1 MGQLKPMERYPVV
14 FLTSILLIVI
24 FIPSS
29 VQGLCISPEACGVI
43 VGVWASMLTVPI
55 CLVLFAFAIWP
66 KTRPW
71 LEVLAV
77 LPGFM
82 AILTGYLMVFR
93 VARFDLIWVPLIHA
107 GLMIVMIRIG
117 RFDRNKESKNE
128 ETLAH
133 HSG

>member
-24 FIPSS
+24 FIPSP
-29 VQGLCISPEACGVI
+29 VQRLCINPEACGVI

-71 LEVLAV
+71 LEALAV

-93 VARFDLIWVPLIHA
+93 VARFDFIWVPLIHA
-107 GLMIVMIRIG
+107 GLMIVMFRIG
-117 RFDRNKESKNE
+117 RFDRNKESKE
-128 ETLAH
+128 GQLLTE
-133 HSG
+133 

>member
-1 MGQLKPMERYPVV
+1 MERYPVV

-24 FIPSS
+24 FIPGP

-93 VARFDLIWVPLIHA
+93 VARFDFFWVPLIHA

-117 RFDRNKESKNE
+117 RIERNKESKE
-128 ETLAH
+128 GQLLTE
-133 HSG
+133 

>member
-24 FIPSS
+24 FIPSP
-29 VQGLCISPEACGVI
+29 VQGLCINPEACGVI

-93 VARFDLIWVPLIHA
+93 VARFDFIWVPLIHA

-117 RFDRNKESKNE
+117 RFDRNKESKE
-128 ETLAH
+128 GQLFTE
-133 HSG
+133 

>member
-24 FIPSS
+24 FIPSP
-29 VQGLCISPEACGVI
+29 VQGLCINPEACGVI

-128 ETLAH
+128 ET
-133 HSG
+133 

>member
-1 MGQLKPMERYPVV
+1 MPMERYPVV

-24 FIPSS
+24 FIPSP
-29 VQGLCISPEACGVI
+29 VQGLCINPEACGVI

-117 RFDRNKESKNE
+117 RFDRNKESKE
-128 ETLAH
+128 GQLLTE
-133 HSG
+133 